1 MAIHKAIDSD
11 VDRITQFALRGVSSF
26 IAMYQDDEPA
36 TPARTAAGPA
46 QRVAARPAAPTPA
59 RKTTRKATRR

>member
-11 VDRITQFALRGVSSF
+11 VDRITQFALRGVTSF

-36 TPARTAAGPA
+36 TPARRAAAGPA
-46 QRVAARPAAPTPA
+46 PYRTPPRTPAKKTARKAAR
-59 RKTTRKATRR
+59 R